1 MTCYAYVITHS
12 IVILLIVCW
21 CLWALNLLLM
31 DIVHHQGLVSRF
43 VGEIS
48 LLGIVVV
55 GEDGEGIFAVDHML
69 KVTMNNT

>member
-1 MTCYAYVITHS
+1 
-12 IVILLIVCW
+12 
-21 CLWALNLLLM
+21 M